1 MKVFLAKIVRSIL
14 QRVAS
19 TSEDYVYIEGG
30 LGSQILSLMQFKL
43 LLEMNPRAKLDARYF
58 YATAS
63 QDTKVWQW
71 ELAEYGY
78 PLPELEYGMRS
89 RIRYLGRDS
98 TTSAS
103 ETNLTI
109 WAEISRKRFHN
120 LFPLHE
126 STSAL
131 MKQLN
136 ISRNEDFAAIHIRR
150 GDYLTVSSKL
160 VNVDEYL
167 KIVSRF
173 AGNFSGRVLVFSDD
187 SFSDL
192 DQKRIKSVCTGEVTF
207 ITGLDQH
214 GVHGLMRCAATLI
227 TSNSTFSLTAALLSE
242 HKSPTLLAPTLFFSN
257 DHKDVNLLIQQL
269 SPWMLIERE
278 SHESE
283 E

>member
-1 MKVFLAKIVRSIL
+1 MRVFLAKIVRSIL
-14 QRVAS
+14 QRVVS

-30 LGSQILSLMQFKL
+30 LGSQILSLIQYKL
-43 LLEMNPRAKLDARYF
+43 LLEKNPRAKLDARYF

-78 PLPELEYGMRS
+78 PLPEFEYGMRS

-98 TTSAS
+98 KTSAS

-109 WAEISRKRFHN
+109 WEEISRKQFHN

-126 STSAL
+126 STYAL

-160 VNVDEYL
+160 VNIDEYL

-173 AGNFSGRVLVFSDD
+173 TGNFSGRVLVFSDD
-187 SFSDL
+187 LFSDL

-269 SPWMLIERE
+269 SPWMLIERG
-278 SHESE
+278 SHESAD
-283 E
+283 